1 MPAPPARAMADT
13 YAAVQKRGV
22 PSAGADG
29 APLYSQVTP
38 RGRRPQAPADDARRS
53 QAPADDARRTPPG
66 FGEWRPRCP
75 WYSALRRPRAPA
87 LAGPRAH
94 ASGTAGLT
102 WPRPEVPRAHR
113 SLQAIRCLGPA
124 PSAPILPRRAEGG
137 VSVPG
142 WVLRAW
148 WVG

>member
-66 FGEWRPRCP
+66 FVPVDQRP
-75 WYSALRRPRAPA
+75 
-87 LAGPRAH
+87 AGPGAYEDVVDG
-94 ASGTAGLT
+94 AQSSGLGFNLRIGRPKG
-102 WPRPEVPRAHR
+102 PRDP
-113 SLQAIRCLGPA
+113 PA
-124 PSAPILPRRAEGG
+124 EWTR
-137 VSVPG
+137 V
-142 WVLRAW
+142 
-148 WVG
+148 